1 MLPHRRPLR
10 QHPLALFS
18 LRPACGALLAAALAV
33 PAAAHA
39 APEPAPAPETAPASA
54 APSQGAIDFSADRV
68 DYNDKADI
76 VTASGNV
83 FLHRDDQTVRAD
95 TVTWNHATGKILASG
110 HVRFVDQN
118 GDNTFTESVE
128 LTDKFTTGTME
139 NLILVLREGG
149 RIAANSGTRDA
160 EGRLHLTQAA
170 YTSCDVIDIH
180 GRPCS
185 PSWRI
190 NAHRVV
196 FTPDQNAFRMYNA
209 HLVLFGLAEIP
220 LPTLIVATDGRAI
233 SGLLIP
239 NATVDSTN
247 GLGYNQTM
255 YTRLAPNRDVSV
267 TGYVYTRVDPMI
279 SAQYRDLTAGGSY
292 QITGYLTHSEVIP
305 QGSTT
310 NTGNNQWR
318 GYVDANGHF
327 QMSPEWSADFSG
339 RLASDRTFLSRYYL
353 SSDDVLRSNVNIQ
366 HIDADSYFSIAG
378 WAFETLRPG
387 ELQGQVPIALPAI
400 DYRRRWADPLLGGT
414 IELQAN
420 SLAITRSAGQDTQR
434 AFTSAQW
441 SLSRMDSLGQVI
453 TFTGLLRGD
462 VYHTTGTDL
471 TSVAIYQGE
480 PGWHTRG
487 EALGAIDV
495 SWPLVG
501 AMLGGSQVFTPRVQV
516 VAVPPVPAAVIPNE
530 DSRSVELEDDNIFAL
545 NRYPGYDRIE
555 DGVRVTYGADW
566 QLNLPKWR
574 VMADVGQSYRLT
586 ANTGN
591 FPNGTGLYDRM
602 SDVVGR
608 TEVAYDDFF
617 KITHRYRIDKSNLAF
632 RRNEIDATI
641 GTDQSYVELGYARI
655 NQGLAAAIDDLQD
668 SNELRGAARMSF
680 ARYWSVFGSG
690 VFDLSRSD
698 LVTGTTPKAIQ
709 PLRTRLGLS
718 FSSDCFEVDF
728 TWRKDYVSIG
738 DAATGSSFMVHFS
751 LRNIGFK

>member
-1 MLPHRRPLR
+1 MLPPKRPMR
-10 QHPLALFS
+10 PHFPRLFS
-18 LRPACGALLAAALAV
+18 LRFWLSASAAALLPQTAQ
-33 PAAAHA
+33 AD
-39 APEPAPAPETAPASA
+39 APPASQTT
-54 APSQGAIDFSADRV
+54 SQPPIDFGADRV
-68 DYNDKADI
+68 DYNDQTD
-76 VTASGNV
+76 VLTASGNV
-83 FLHRDDQTVRAD
+83 FLKRDDQTVRAD
-95 TVTWNHATGKILASG
+95 TVTWNRQTGKILAAG
-110 HVRFVDQN
+110 HVRVVDEN
-118 GDNTFTESVE
+118 GDNTFTDSAE

-139 NLILVLREGG
+139 NLIVVLREGG
-149 RIAANSGTRDA
+149 RLAASSGYRDA
-160 EGRLHLTQAA
+160 DGRVHLTQAA

-180 GRPCS
+180 GRPCN
-185 PSWRI
+185 PSWRV
-190 NAHRVV
+190 NARRVV

-209 HLVLFGLAEIP
+209 HLVLFGLTSIP

-239 NATVDSTN
+239 NATVDAAN
-247 GLGYNQTM
+247 GLGYNQTL
-255 YTRLAPNRDVSV
+255 YTRLAPNRDLGV
-267 TGYVYTRVDPMI
+267 TGYVFTKVQPMV

-318 GYVDANGHF
+318 GYLDANGHF
-327 QMSPEWSADFSG
+327 QMSPDWSADFSG

-353 SSDDVLRSNVNIQ
+353 SNDDVLRSTASVQ
-366 HIDADSYFSIAG
+366 HIDANSTFQIAG
-378 WAFETLRPG
+378 WAFETLRPS
-387 ELQGQVPIALPAI
+387 ESQGQVPIALPAI
-400 DYRRRWADPLLGGT
+400 DYRRRINDPLLGGT
-414 IELQAN
+414 IQLQAN

-441 SLSRMDSLGQVI
+441 SLSRITPLGQVV
-453 TFTGLLRGD
+453 TLTALARGD
-462 VYHTTGTDL
+462 VYHTASTAL
-471 TSVAIYQGE
+471 TSVAIYQGQ

-487 EALGAIDV
+487 EALAAIDV

-501 AMLGGSQVFTPRVQV
+501 AGFGGTQVFTPRVQV
-516 VAVPPVPAAVIPNE
+516 VAVPPVRNSLIPNE

-566 QLNLPKWR
+566 ALNLPKWR
-574 VMADVGQSYRLT
+574 VLADIGQSYRLT
-586 ANTGN
+586 ANTVA
-591 FPNGTGLYDRM
+591 FPNGTGLYNRM

-617 KITHRYRIDKSNLAF
+617 KITHRYRIDKGNLAF

-641 GTDQSYVELGYARI
+641 GSDQSYVELGYARI

-668 SNELRGAARMSF
+668 SNELRGAARASF

-690 VFDLSRSD
+690 VFDLSGNN
-698 LVTGTTPKAIQ
+698 LVSGTAAKALQ
-709 PLRTRLGLS
+709 PLRTRLGVS
-718 FSSDCFEVDF
+718 YASDCFEVDF

-738 DAATGSSFMVHFS
+738 DAAKGSSFMVHFS
-751 LRNIGFK
+751 LRNIGLK

>member
-10 QHPLALFS
+10 QPFLPLLS
-18 LRPACGALLAAALAV
+18 LRPVCRAALAV
-33 PAAAHA
+33 ALAVPLAAYAAPVPVPAA
-39 APEPAPAPETAPASA
+39 E
-54 APSQGAIDFSADRV
+54 PSQTAIDFAADRV
-68 DYNDKADI
+68 DYNDKADT

-110 HVRFVDQN
+110 HVRFVDEN

-128 LTDKFTTGTME
+128 LTDKFTIGAME

-149 RIAANSGTRDA
+149 RLAANSGTRDA
-160 EGRLHLTQAA
+160 DGRLHLTQAA

-180 GRPCS
+180 GRPCN

-190 NAHRVV
+190 NARRVV
-196 FTPDQNAFRMYNA
+196 FTPDQAAFRMYNA
-209 HLVLFGLAEIP
+209 HLVLFGVATIP

-239 NATVDSTN
+239 NATVDSVN
-247 GLGYNQTM
+247 GLGYNQTF
-255 YTRLAPNRDVSV
+255 YSRLAPNQDLAV
-267 TGYVYTRVDPMI
+267 TGYVYTKAQPMV
-279 SAQYRDLTAGGSY
+279 SAQYRDLTAGGSF

-310 NTGNNQWR
+310 NTGQNQWR
-318 GYVDANGHF
+318 GYVDTNGHF
-327 QMSPEWSADFSG
+327 QPAPDWSIDFSG

-353 SSDDVLRSNVNIQ
+353 SSDDILRSNANVQ
-366 HIDADSYFSIAG
+366 HIDQDSYFQIAG

-387 ELQGQVPIALPAI
+387 ESQGQVPIALPAI
-400 DYRRRWADPLLGGT
+400 DYRRRLTDPLLGGT
-414 IELQAN
+414 ITLQAN

-441 SLSRMDSLGQVI
+441 SLSRMTSMGQVV
-453 TFTGLLRGD
+453 TFTGLARGD
-462 VYHTTGTDL
+462 VYHSVDNSL
-471 TSVAIYQGE
+471 TSVAIYQGQ
-480 PGWHTRG
+480 PGWQTRG
-487 EALGAIDV
+487 EVLGAVDV
-495 SWPLVG
+495 SWPLIG
-501 AMLGGSQVFTPRVQV
+501 AGFGGTQVLTPRVQV
-516 VAVPPVPAAVIPNE
+516 VAVPPVRNSVIPNE
-530 DSRSVELEDDNIFAL
+530 DSQSVELEDDNIFAL

-574 VMADVGQSYRLT
+574 VLADIGQSYRIT
-586 ANTGN
+586 ANSAA
-591 FPNGTGLYDRM
+591 FPNGTGLYDKM

-608 TEVAYDDFF
+608 TEVTYDDFL
-617 KITHRYRIDKSNLAF
+617 KITNRYRIDKSTLAF
-632 RRNEIDATI
+632 HRNEIDATI
-641 GTDQSYVELGYARI
+641 GSNQSYVEIGYTRI

-690 VFDLSRSD
+690 VFDLSRSN
-698 LVTGTTPKAIQ
+698 LVSGTAAKPVQ

-718 FSSDCFEVDF
+718 YSSDCLEVDF

-738 DAATGSSFMVHFS
+738 DAAKGSSFMIHFS
-751 LRNIGFK
+751 LRNIGLR